1 MGFIWNR
8 ERECMSRKDL
18 EELQLARLKAQ
29 VKRAYEK
36 VPFYREKLEKAG
48 IYPEKIKTLKDVRYL
63 PVTTKDDLRDNYPFG
78 LFAEPKK
85 NLVRLHASSGTTG
98 RPTVVGYTR
107 GDLEV
112 WAEVVARIVTM
123 AGVTDEDT
131 AQIAFGYGLFTGAFG
146 LHYGLEKVGAL
157 VVPISVGNSR
167 RQIQLM
173 RDFGTTAL
181 ICTPSYSLHL
191 AETARELGIEPR
203 SLGLKWGLFGSEPWT
218 EEMRAE
224 IEKQWGIVATD
235 NYGLSE
241 IIGPGVSGECLE
253 REGLHINEDHFL
265 VEVVD
270 PETLEP
276 KEPGEE
282 GELIITPLT
291 KEALPLL
298 RYRTRDISKINPE
311 PCRCGRTTTRMQ
323 RVKGRTDDMLIIRG
337 VNVFP
342 SQIESVLMEI
352 EGTAPHYQLI
362 VSKRGYLDELEV
374 QVEIEE
380 KFFTGKFKDLEKLTR
395 TIEERLASTLQISAK
410 VKLLEPRSLERSEG
424 KAKRVIDLRNSGER
438 G

>member
-1 MGFIWNR
+1 MGGIWNID
-8 ERECMSRKDL
+8 RECMSRKDL
-18 EELQLARLKAQ
+18 EELQLYRLKAQ

-36 VPFYREKLEKAG
+36 VPFYREKLEKSG

-123 AGVTDEDT
+123 AGVTAEDT

-191 AETARELGIEPR
+191 AEIARELGIEPR

-218 EEMRAE
+218 EEMRGE
-224 IEKQWGIVATD
+224 IEKQWGIIATD

-241 IIGPGVSGECLE
+241 VIGPGVSGECQE
-253 REGLHINEDHFL
+253 RQGLHINEDHFL

-270 PETLEP
+270 PVTLEP

-311 PCRCGRTTTRMQ
+311 PCRCGRTTARMQ
-323 RVKGRTDDMLIIRG
+323 RIKGRTDDMLIIRG

-362 VSKRGYLDELEV
+362 ISKRGYLDELEV

-380 KFFTGKFKDLEKLTR
+380 KFFTGKFSDLERLTR
-395 TIEERLASTLQISAK
+395 TIEERLASTLQITAK

-424 KAKRVIDLRNSGER
+424 KAKRVVDLRKREER

>member
-1 MGFIWNR
+1 MAFIWNK
-8 ERECMSRKDL
+8 EKETMSRKDL
-18 EELQLARLKAQ
+18 EELQFYRLKLQ

-36 VPFYREKLEKAG
+36 VPFYREKFERAG

-78 LFAEPKK
+78 LFAESKR
-85 NLVRLHASSGTTG
+85 NLVRVHASSGTTG

-112 WAEVVARIVTM
+112 WAEVVARIAAM
-123 AGVTDEDT
+123 AGVTEDDT

-146 LHYGLEKVGAL
+146 LHYGLEKIGAL
-157 VVPISVGNSR
+157 VVPVSVGNSR

-191 AETARELGIEPR
+191 AETARELGVEPKT
-203 SLGLKWGLFGSEPWT
+203 LGLKWGLFGSEPWS
-218 EEMRAE
+218 EEMRGE
-224 IEKQWGIVATD
+224 IEKQWGLVATD

-241 IIGPGVSGECLE
+241 VMGPGVAGECLE
-253 REGLHINEDHFL
+253 RQGLHINEDHFL
-265 VEVVD
+265 IEVVD
-270 PETLEP
+270 PNTLEP
-276 KEPGEE
+276 VEPGAE

-291 KEALPLL
+291 KEALPLI
-298 RYRTRDISKINPE
+298 RYRTRDISKINLE
-311 PCRCGRTTTRMQ
+311 PCRCGRTTARME
-323 RVKGRTDDMLIIRG
+323 RVRGRTDDMLIIRG

-374 QVEIEE
+374 QVEIAE
-380 KFFTGKFKDLEKLTR
+380 KFFTGKFSDLERLTR

-410 VKLLEPRSLERSEG
+410 VKLLEPKSLERSEG
-424 KAKRVIDLRNSGER
+424 KAKRVVDLRKS
-438 G
+438 

>member
-1 MGFIWNR
+1 
-8 ERECMSRKDL
+8 MSRKDL
-18 EELQLARLKAQ
+18 EELQLYRLKAQ

-36 VPFYREKLEKAG
+36 VPFYREKLEKSG

-123 AGVTDEDT
+123 AGVTAEDT

-191 AETARELGIEPR
+191 AEIARELGIEPR

-218 EEMRAE
+218 EEMRGE
-224 IEKQWGIVATD
+224 IEKQWGIIATD

-241 IIGPGVSGECLE
+241 VIGPGVSGECQE
-253 REGLHINEDHFL
+253 RQGLHINEDHFL

-270 PETLEP
+270 PVTLEP

-311 PCRCGRTTTRMQ
+311 PCRCGRTTARMQ
-323 RVKGRTDDMLIIRG
+323 RIKGRTDDMLIIRG

-362 VSKRGYLDELEV
+362 ISKRGYLDELEV

-380 KFFTGKFKDLEKLTR
+380 KFFTGKFSDLERLTR
-395 TIEERLASTLQISAK
+395 TIEERLASTLQITAK

-424 KAKRVIDLRNSGER
+424 KAKRVVDLRKREER